1 MNIPTPTPTTTIRTM
16 IVDDEVLARQNVEA
30 LLQPDPTINL
40 VAQCGNGAEAVEA
53 IKQHR
58 PDLLFLDVQ
67 MPGMT
72 GFEVLAQLP
81 ATVLPQVVFV
91 TAYDH
96 FALQAFEVQ
105 AVDYLLKPFNRARF
119 AEALARA
126 KAAVH
131 NRDQQ
136 DFSHR
141 LEEMMA
147 ALKKLRQGAP
157 TEEAAAKPREN
168 DGRLFIRCD
177 GEIHVMAPEDILW
190 IESDGDYVRLHVT
203 DKSRFVR
210 MSLHKMMEKLDP
222 MHFVRIHRSTIV
234 NLRHMRKASPA
245 LYGEYM
251 VELTNGARLKVSRT
265 FVHDLKSHL

>member
-1 MNIPTPTPTTTIRTM
+1 MNTTTATIRTM

-30 LLQPDPTINL
+30 LLRHDPDIAI
-40 VAQCGNGAEAVEA
+40 VAQCNNGTQAVEA
-53 IKQHR
+53 IKQQL

-72 GFEVLAQLP
+72 GFEVLAKLP
-81 ATVLPQVVFV
+81 AAMMPQVVFV

-119 AEALARA
+119 ADALARA
-126 KAAVH
+126 KSAVRNH
-131 NRDQQ
+131 DKR
-136 DFSHR
+136 DFSKR
-141 LEEMMA
+141 LDEVMS
-147 ALKKLRQGAP
+147 ALPKLREGAP
-157 TEEAAAKPREN
+157 AEGAVTAAKPREG

-190 IESDGDYVRLHVT
+190 IESDGDYVRLHVS

-222 MHFVRIHRSTIV
+222 AHFVRIHRSTIV

-245 LYGEYM
+245 LYGEYT
-251 VELTNGARLKVSRT
+251 VELTNGAKLKVSRT
-265 FVHDLKSHL
+265 FVHDLKAHL

>member
-1 MNIPTPTPTTTIRTM
+1 MNATTATIRTM
-16 IVDDEVLARQNVEA
+16 IVDDEILARQNVEA
-30 LLQPDPTINL
+30 LLRHDPDIAI
-40 VAQCGNGAEAVEA
+40 VAQCNNGTQAVEA
-53 IKQHR
+53 IRQHL

-72 GFEVLAQLP
+72 GFEVLAKLP
-81 ATVLPQVVFV
+81 AAIMPQVVFV

-119 AEALARA
+119 ADALARA
-126 KAAVH
+126 KSAVRNH
-131 NRDQQ
+131 DKR
-136 DFSHR
+136 DFSKR
-141 LEEMMA
+141 LDEVMS
-147 ALKKLRQGAP
+147 ALQKLREGAP
-157 TEEAAAKPREN
+157 LEGAMGSAKPREG

-190 IESDGDYVRLHVT
+190 IESDGDYVRLHVS

-222 MHFVRIHRSTIV
+222 AHFVRIHRSTIV

-245 LYGEYM
+245 LYGEYT
-251 VELTNGARLKVSRT
+251 VELTNGTKLKVSRT
-265 FVHDLKSHL
+265 FVHDLKAHL

>member
-1 MNIPTPTPTTTIRTM
+1 M

-30 LLQPDPTINL
+30 LLRPDPDIVI
-40 VAQCGNGAEAVEA
+40 VAQCNNGPQAIEA
-53 IKQHR
+53 IKQHQ

-72 GFEVLAQLP
+72 GFEVLKKLP
-81 ATVLPQVVFV
+81 AAMTPQVIFV

-119 AEALARA
+119 AEALTRA
-126 KAAVH
+126 KGAV
-131 NRDQQ
+131 RSQDKR
-136 DFSHR
+136 DFSKR
-141 LEEMMA
+141 LDEVMA
-147 ALKKLRQGAP
+147 ALQKLRAGAP
-157 TEEAAAKPREN
+157 ADGPVAATKPRES

-177 GEIHVMAPEDILW
+177 GEIHMMAPEDILW
-190 IESDGDYVRLHVT
+190 IESDGDYVRLHLG

-210 MSLHKMMEKLDP
+210 MSLLKMMEKLDP
-222 MHFVRIHRSTIV
+222 AHFVRIHRSTII
-234 NLRHMRKASPA
+234 NLRHMKKASAA
-245 LYGEYM
+245 LYGEYT

-265 FVHDLKSHL
+265 FVHDLKAHL

>member
-1 MNIPTPTPTTTIRTM
+1 MNATTATIRTM
-16 IVDDEVLARQNVEA
+16 IVDDEILARQNVEA
-30 LLQPDPTINL
+30 LLRHDPDIAI
-40 VAQCGNGAEAVEA
+40 VAQCNNGAQAVEA
-53 IKQHR
+53 IKQHQ
-58 PDLLFLDVQ
+58 PELLFLDIQ

-72 GFEVLAQLP
+72 GFEVLAKLP
-81 ATVLPQVVFV
+81 AALMPQVVFV

-119 AEALARA
+119 ADALARA
-126 KAAVH
+126 KSASRNH
-131 NRDQQ
+131 DKR
-136 DFSHR
+136 DFSKR
-141 LEEMMA
+141 LDDVMSALQKLREGSPPDGA
-147 ALKKLRQGAP
+147 ALP
-157 TEEAAAKPREN
+157 PKPREG

-190 IESDGDYVRLHVT
+190 IESDGDYVRLHVS

-222 MHFVRIHRSTIV
+222 AHFVRIHRSTIV

-245 LYGEYM
+245 LYGEYT
-251 VELTNGARLKVSRT
+251 VELTNGAKLKVSRT
-265 FVHDLKSHL
+265 FVHDLKAHL

>member
-1 MNIPTPTPTTTIRTM
+1 MTATTATIRTM
-16 IVDDEVLARQNVEA
+16 IVDDEILARQNVEA
-30 LLQPDPTINL
+30 LLRHDPDIAI
-40 VAQCGNGAEAVEA
+40 VAQCNNGAQAIDA
-53 IKQHR
+53 IKQHQ
-58 PDLLFLDVQ
+58 PELLFLDVQ

-72 GFEVLAQLP
+72 GFEVLAKLP
-81 ATVLPQVVFV
+81 AALMPQVVFV

-119 AEALARA
+119 ADALARA
-126 KAAVH
+126 KSAVRNH
-131 NRDQQ
+131 EKR
-136 DFSHR
+136 DFSKR
-141 LEEMMA
+141 LDEVMS
-147 ALKKLRQGAP
+147 ALEKLREGALP
-157 TEEAAAKPREN
+157 DGAAPAPKPREG

-190 IESDGDYVRLHVT
+190 IESDGDYVRLHVS

-222 MHFVRIHRSTIV
+222 AHFVRIHRSTIV

-245 LYGEYM
+245 LYGEYT
-251 VELTNGARLKVSRT
+251 VELTNGAKLKVSRT
-265 FVHDLKSHL
+265 FVHDLKAHL